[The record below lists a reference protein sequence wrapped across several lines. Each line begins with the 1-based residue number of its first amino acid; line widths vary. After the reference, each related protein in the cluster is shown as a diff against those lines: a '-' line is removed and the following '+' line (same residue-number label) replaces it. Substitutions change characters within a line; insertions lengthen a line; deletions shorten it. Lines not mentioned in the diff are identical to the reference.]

1 MKTSQH
7 KNQLLFKC
15 ICYDL
20 IGMASYIVPV
30 VGPLLD
36 VVWAP
41 IAARQMYKLFPNR
54 KGKIAAAV
62 VFVEEILPLDII
74 PTFTLMWLLT
84 YAFNRQ
90 KAVVNFG

>member
-1 MKTSQH
+1 MKIKYTV
-7 KNQLLFKC
+7 LIKC
-15 ICYDL
+15 ILYDL
-20 IGMASYIVPV
+20 IGMASYLVPV
-30 VGPLLD
+30 FGFFID
-36 VVWAP
+36 FIWAP

-62 VFVEEILPLDII
+62 VFVEEILPIDVI

-90 KAVVNFG
+90 DVEVSTA